1 MIIVF
6 ICIIIAQIFKV
17 NLNYNLMID
26 YRGHMEKY
34 LFIKNQIIMGGLLFG
49 GFVPMLYAAT
59 ERTQQVV
66 ELPTIQVIG
75 SQKDSILKIPGAA
88 VIVSQEQIQQFT
100 PSSTE
105 EILKRVSGVY
115 VKPEEESAIVGNIGM
130 RGISSADYKTLILE
144 DGVPV
149 APGLF
154 VGNGRYYNPRIQ
166 RMDSIEVLKGSSALR
181 YGPMNIGGVVNYRTK
196 QPKDGALVDLSIGSW
211 DTYKTTV
218 ELGGSSPTKDSNV
231 GAILSW
237 AKSDGFMD
245 KSYEMKDAVIK
256 AGTAIGDN
264 QWVGVKFTHYENDA
278 NISYRGQFLGEYHA
292 KKQNNPAPDDWFLTE
307 RNSFDINHRWDINAD
322 TELQTLLYWS
332 EMNRDYWRYGVNAT
346 ASQAAGRWIYTD
358 NVSGNNRAFERI
370 GAETRLIAK
379 NTIFN
384 LPGEAEIGLRVM
396 NEKMDDV
403 TINATRATPR
413 TGTTAKDTK
422 DSAKSVALYA
432 QNRFDISDQL
442 SVTPGVRVER
452 YEQQRDD
459 KQKNETVKT
468 SNTEVMPGLGVTY
481 QFIPAVQLY
490 ASVYKA
496 FSPALNGDSLSGMKD
511 QKLDAETAV
520 SWELGLRGQQDAVR
534 YELTAFRMDFDN
546 QIIPANSNSD
556 FQTTNGGK
564 TYNQGFEGAVSLEF
578 ENGFDVFANLTWIAN
593 AEFKGDRYN
602 KNGSLKS
609 KDGDRVPYTP
619 EWVAN
624 LGLGYTY
631 AGLRSQLSANYTGSQ
646 FTDELNTKPIVE
658 NTSGLFTGKIDAYTI
673 VDLTT
678 RYTLNDQVEF
688 YGAVK
693 NLEDK
698 RYIASLRQG
707 IYVGPERSFEA
718 GVRYRF

>member
-1 MIIVF
+1 MS
-6 ICIIIAQIFKV
+6 
-17 NLNYNLMID
+17 
-26 YRGHMEKY
+26 
-34 LFIKNQIIMGGLLFG
+34 GLLFG
-49 GFVPMLYAAT
+49 SFAPMLHAAT
-59 ERTQQVV
+59 EQDRKTVV
-66 ELPTIQVIG
+66 LPTIQVIG
-75 SQKDSILKIPGAA
+75 SQDDAVSKIPGAA
-88 VIVSQEQIQQFT
+88 VIVDQEQIQQFVPT
-100 PSSTE
+100 STE
-105 EILKRVSGVY
+105 DILKRVSGVY
-115 VKPEEESAIVGNIGM
+115 VKPEEESAVVANIGM

-154 VGNGRYYNPRIQ
+154 VGNGRYYNPRVQ

-181 YGPMNIGGVVNYRTK
+181 YGPSNIGGVINYRTK
-196 QPKDGALVDLSIGSW
+196 QPKDGALVDVSIGSW
-211 DTYKTTV
+211 ETYKTTV
-218 ELGGSSPTKDSNV
+218 ELGGSSPNKDSNF

-245 KSYEMKDAVIK
+245 KGYEMKDAVIK

-264 QWVGVKFTHYENDA
+264 QWLGVKFTHYENDA
-278 NISYRGQFLGEYHA
+278 NISYRGQFLGEYDA
-292 KKQNNPAPDDWFLTE
+292 KKKNNPAPDDWYLTE
-307 RNSFDINHRWDINAD
+307 RNSFDINHRWNINAD
-322 TELQTLLYWS
+322 TELQTLVYWS
-332 EMNRDYWRYGVNAT
+332 EMNRDYWRYGTNAA

-358 NVSGNNRAFERI
+358 SVNGNNRAFERV
-370 GAETRLIAK
+370 GAETRLVAK
-379 NTIFN
+379 HALFN
-384 LPGEAEIGLRVM
+384 IPSEAEVGLRLM

-413 TGTTAKDTK
+413 TGTIARDRQ

-432 QNRFDISDQL
+432 QNRLDITDQL
-442 SVTPGVRVER
+442 SVTPGLRIER
-452 YEQQRDD
+452 YEQERLDRREN
-459 KQKNETVKT
+459 KTVKT
-468 SNTEVMPGLGVTY
+468 SNTEVMPGLGATF
-481 QFIPAVQLY
+481 QLIPEVQLY
-490 ASVYKA
+490 GSVYKA
-496 FSPALNGDSLSGMKD
+496 FSPASNGDALDGLKV

-520 SWELGLRGQQDAVR
+520 SWELGLRGQQDIFK

-564 TYNQGFEGAVSLEF
+564 TFNQGLEGAISVEL
-578 ENGFDVFANLTWIAN
+578 ENGFDMFANVTWVAD
-593 AEFKGDRYN
+593 AEFKGDRFN
-602 KNGSLKS
+602 KNGTLKS

-624 LGLGYTY
+624 LGFGYTY
-631 AGLRSQLSANYTGSQ
+631 AGLRTQLSANYTGSQ
-646 FTDELNTKPIVE
+646 FTDDLNTKPITE
-658 NTSGLFTGKIDAYTI
+658 NTSGFFTGKINGYTT
-673 VDLTT
+673 VDLTS
-678 RYTLNDQVEF
+678 RYTLNDQIEF

>member
-1 MIIVF
+1 
-6 ICIIIAQIFKV
+6 
-17 NLNYNLMID
+17 MID
-26 YRGHMEKY
+26 YRGHMKKY
-34 LFIKNQIIMGGLLFG
+34 LFVKNQIVMSGLLFC
-49 GFVPMLYAAT
+49 GFAPMLYAAT
-59 ERTQQVV
+59 EQTQQIVV
-66 ELPTIQVIG
+66 LPTIQVIG
-75 SQKDSILKIPGAA
+75 SQEDSISKIPGAA

-100 PSSTE
+100 PNSTE

-292 KKQNNPAPDDWFLTE
+292 KKKNNPAPDDWFLTE
-307 RNSFDINHRWDINAD
+307 RNSFDINHRWDINPD

-496 FSPALNGDSLSGMKD
+496 FSPALNGDSLSGVKD

-619 EWVAN
+619 EWVGN

-658 NTSGLFTGKIDAYTI
+658 NTSGFFTGKIDAYTT

>member
-1 MIIVF
+1 
-6 ICIIIAQIFKV
+6 
-17 NLNYNLMID
+17 MID
-26 YRGHMEKY
+26 YRGPMEKY
-34 LFIKNQIIMGGLLFG
+34 LFVKNQIVMSGLLFC
-49 GFVPMLYAAT
+49 GFAPMLYAAT
-59 ERTQQVV
+59 EQTQQIVV
-66 ELPTIQVIG
+66 LPTIQVIG
-75 SQKDSILKIPGAA
+75 SQKDSISKIPGAA

-100 PSSTE
+100 PNSTE

-278 NISYRGQFLGEYHA
+278 NISYRGQFLGEYYA

-332 EMNRDYWRYGVNAT
+332 EMNRDSWRYGVNAT

-358 NVSGNNRAFERI
+358 NVSGFNRAFERI

-384 LPGEAEIGLRVM
+384 IPGEAEIGLRVM

-403 TINATRATPR
+403 TINAKRATPR
-413 TGTTAKDTK
+413 SGTTAKDTK

-546 QIIPANSNSD
+546 QIIPANSNPD

-658 NTSGLFTGKIDAYTI
+658 NTSGFFTGKIDAYTT

>member
-1 MIIVF
+1 
-6 ICIIIAQIFKV
+6 
-17 NLNYNLMID
+17 MID
-26 YRGHMEKY
+26 YRGHMKKY
-34 LFIKNQIIMGGLLFG
+34 LFVKNQIVMSGLLFC
-49 GFVPMLYAAT
+49 GFAPMLYAAT
-59 ERTQQVV
+59 EQTQQIVV
-66 ELPTIQVIG
+66 LPTIQVIG
-75 SQKDSILKIPGAA
+75 SQEDSISKIPGAA

-100 PSSTE
+100 PNSTE

-278 NISYRGQFLGEYHA
+278 NISYRGQFLGEYYA
-292 KKQNNPAPDDWFLTE
+292 KKQNNPAPDDWLLTE

-358 NVSGNNRAFERI
+358 NVSGFNRAFERI

-384 LPGEAEIGLRVM
+384 IPGEAEIGLRVM

-546 QIIPANSNSD
+546 QIIPANSNPD

-658 NTSGLFTGKIDAYTI
+658 NTSGLFTGKIDAYMT

>member
-1 MIIVF
+1 
-6 ICIIIAQIFKV
+6 
-17 NLNYNLMID
+17 MID
-26 YRGHMEKY
+26 YRGHMKKY
-34 LFIKNQIIMGGLLFG
+34 LFVKNQIVMSGLLFC
-49 GFVPMLYAAT
+49 GFAPMLYAAT
-59 ERTQQVV
+59 EQTQQIVV
-66 ELPTIQVIG
+66 LPTIQVIG
-75 SQKDSILKIPGAA
+75 SQEDSISKIPGAA

-100 PSSTE
+100 PNSTE

-292 KKQNNPAPDDWFLTE
+292 KKKNNPAPDDWFLTE
-307 RNSFDINHRWDINAD
+307 RNSFDINHRWDINPD

-358 NVSGNNRAFERI
+358 NVNGNNRAFERI

-496 FSPALNGDSLSGMKD
+496 FSPALNGDSLSGVKD

-619 EWVAN
+619 EWVGN

-658 NTSGLFTGKIDAYTI
+658 NTSGFFTGKIDAYTT

-678 RYTLNDQVEF
+678 RYTMNDQVEF

>member
-1 MIIVF
+1 
-6 ICIIIAQIFKV
+6 
-17 NLNYNLMID
+17 MID
-26 YRGHMEKY
+26 YRGPMEKY
-34 LFIKNQIIMGGLLFG
+34 LFVKNQIVMSGLLFC
-49 GFVPMLYAAT
+49 GFAPMLYAAT
-59 ERTQQVV
+59 EQTQQIVV
-66 ELPTIQVIG
+66 LPTIQVIG
-75 SQKDSILKIPGAA
+75 SQEDSISKIPGAA

-100 PSSTE
+100 PNSTE

-278 NISYRGQFLGEYHA
+278 NISYRGQFLGEYYA

-307 RNSFDINHRWDINAD
+307 RNSFDINHRWDINPD

-332 EMNRDYWRYGVNAT
+332 EMNRDSWRYGVNAT

-358 NVSGNNRAFERI
+358 NVSGFNRAFERI

-384 LPGEAEIGLRVM
+384 IPGEAEIGLRLM

-546 QIIPANSNSD
+546 QIIPANSNPD

-658 NTSGLFTGKIDAYTI
+658 NTSGLFTGKIDAYTT

>member
-1 MIIVF
+1 
-6 ICIIIAQIFKV
+6 
-17 NLNYNLMID
+17 
-26 YRGHMEKY
+26 MEKY
-34 LFIKNQIIMGGLLFG
+34 LFVKNQIFMSGLLFG
-49 GFVPMLYAAT
+49 GFAPMLYAAT
-59 ERTQQVV
+59 EQTQQIVV
-66 ELPTIQVIG
+66 LPTIQVIG
-75 SQKDSILKIPGAA
+75 SQEDSISKIPGAA

-100 PSSTE
+100 PNSTE

-115 VKPEEESAIVGNIGM
+115 VKPEEESAIVANIGM

-149 APGLF
+149 AAGLF

-196 QPKDGALVDLSIGSW
+196 QPKDGALIDLSIGSW

-218 ELGGSSPTKDSNV
+218 ELGGSSPMKDSNV
-231 GAILSW
+231 GVILSW

-307 RNSFDINHRWDINAD
+307 RNSFDINHRWDINPD

-384 LPGEAEIGLRVM
+384 IPGEAEIGLRLM

-403 TINATRATPR
+403 TINAKRATPR
-413 TGTTAKDTK
+413 SGTTAKDTK

-556 FQTTNGGK
+556 FQSTNGGK
-564 TYNQGFEGAVSLEF
+564 TYNQGLEGAVSLEF

-624 LGLGYTY
+624 LGVGYTY

-658 NTSGLFTGKIDAYTI
+658 NTSGFFTGKIDAYTT

-678 RYTLNDQVEF
+678 RYTWNDQVEF

-707 IYVGPERSFEA
+707 IYVGPERSFET

>member
-1 MIIVF
+1 
-6 ICIIIAQIFKV
+6 
-17 NLNYNLMID
+17 MID

-34 LFIKNQIIMGGLLFG
+34 LFIKNQIVMSGLLFG
-49 GFVPMLYAAT
+49 GFAPMLYAAT
-59 ERTQQVV
+59 EQTQQVV
-66 ELPTIQVIG
+66 VLPTIQVIG
-75 SQKDSILKIPGAA
+75 SQEDSISKIPGAA

-115 VKPEEESAIVGNIGM
+115 VKPEEESAIVANIGM

-149 APGLF
+149 AAGLF

-307 RNSFDINHRWDINAD
+307 RNSFDINHRWDINPD

-564 TYNQGFEGAVSLEF
+564 TYNQGLEGAVSLEF

-624 LGLGYTY
+624 LGVGYTY

-658 NTSGLFTGKIDAYTI
+658 NTSGFFTGKIDAYTT

>member
-1 MIIVF
+1 
-6 ICIIIAQIFKV
+6 
-17 NLNYNLMID
+17 MID
-26 YRGHMEKY
+26 YRGHMKKY
-34 LFIKNQIIMGGLLFG
+34 LFVKNQIVMSGLLFC
-49 GFVPMLYAAT
+49 GFAPMLYAAT
-59 ERTQQVV
+59 EQTQQIVV
-66 ELPTIQVIG
+66 LPTIQVIG
-75 SQKDSILKIPGAA
+75 SQEDSISKIPGAA

-100 PSSTE
+100 PNSTE

-292 KKQNNPAPDDWFLTE
+292 KKKNNPAPDDWFLTE

-358 NVSGNNRAFERI
+358 NVNGNNRAFERI

-496 FSPALNGDSLSGMKD
+496 FSPALNGDSLSGVKD

-619 EWVAN
+619 EWVGN

-658 NTSGLFTGKIDAYTI
+658 NTSGFFTGKIDAYTT

>member
-1 MIIVF
+1 
-6 ICIIIAQIFKV
+6 
-17 NLNYNLMID
+17 MID

-34 LFIKNQIIMGGLLFG
+34 LFIKNQIVMSGLLFG
-49 GFVPMLYAAT
+49 GFAPMLYAAT
-59 ERTQQVV
+59 EQTQQVV
-66 ELPTIQVIG
+66 VLPTIQVIG
-75 SQKDSILKIPGAA
+75 SQEDSISKIPGAA

-115 VKPEEESAIVGNIGM
+115 VKPEEESAIVANIGM

-149 APGLF
+149 AAGLF

-307 RNSFDINHRWDINAD
+307 RNSFDINHRWDINPD

-384 LPGEAEIGLRVM
+384 IPGEAEIGLRLM

-403 TINATRATPR
+403 TINAKRATPR
-413 TGTTAKDTK
+413 SGTTAKDTK

-564 TYNQGFEGAVSLEF
+564 TYNQGLEGAVSLEF

-624 LGLGYTY
+624 LGVGYTY

-658 NTSGLFTGKIDAYTI
+658 NTSGFFTGKIDAYTT

-707 IYVGPERSFEA
+707 IYVGPERSFEV

>member
-1 MIIVF
+1 
-6 ICIIIAQIFKV
+6 
-17 NLNYNLMID
+17 MID
-26 YRGHMEKY
+26 YRGHMKKY
-34 LFIKNQIIMGGLLFG
+34 LFVKNQIVMSGLLFC
-49 GFVPMLYAAT
+49 GFAPMLYAAT
-59 ERTQQVV
+59 EQTQQIVV
-66 ELPTIQVIG
+66 LPTIQVIG
-75 SQKDSILKIPGAA
+75 SQEDSISKIPGAA

-100 PSSTE
+100 PNSTE

-292 KKQNNPAPDDWFLTE
+292 KKKNNPAPDDWFLTE
-307 RNSFDINHRWDINAD
+307 RNSFDINHRWDINPD

-358 NVSGNNRAFERI
+358 NVNGNNRAFERI

-496 FSPALNGDSLSGMKD
+496 FSPALNGDSLSGVKD

-619 EWVAN
+619 EWVGN

-658 NTSGLFTGKIDAYTI
+658 NTSGFFTGKIDAYTT

>member
-1 MIIVF
+1 M
-6 ICIIIAQIFKV
+6 K
-17 NLNYNLMID
+17 
-26 YRGHMEKY
+26 KY
-34 LFIKNQIIMGGLLFG
+34 LFVKNQIVMSGLLFC
-49 GFVPMLYAAT
+49 GFAPMLYAAT
-59 ERTQQVV
+59 EQTQQIVV
-66 ELPTIQVIG
+66 LPTIQVIG
-75 SQKDSILKIPGAA
+75 SQEDSISKIPGAA

-100 PSSTE
+100 PNSTE

-278 NISYRGQFLGEYHA
+278 NISYRGQFLGEYQA
-292 KKQNNPAPDDWFLTE
+292 KKQNNPAPDDWLLTE

-358 NVSGNNRAFERI
+358 NVSGFNRAFERI

-384 LPGEAEIGLRVM
+384 IPGEAEIGLRVM

-556 FQTTNGGK
+556 FQSTNGGK
-564 TYNQGFEGAVSLEF
+564 TYNQGLEGAVSLEF

-624 LGLGYTY
+624 LGVGYTY

-658 NTSGLFTGKIDAYTI
+658 NTSGFFTGKIDAYTT

>member
-1 MIIVF
+1 
-6 ICIIIAQIFKV
+6 
-17 NLNYNLMID
+17 MID

-34 LFIKNQIIMGGLLFG
+34 LFIKNQIVMSGLLFG
-49 GFVPMLYAAT
+49 GFAPMLYAAT
-59 ERTQQVV
+59 EQTQQIVV
-66 ELPTIQVIG
+66 LPTIQVIG
-75 SQKDSILKIPGAA
+75 SQEDSISKIPGAA

-115 VKPEEESAIVGNIGM
+115 VKPEEESAIVANIGM

-149 APGLF
+149 AAGLF

-245 KSYEMKDAVIK
+245 KGYEMKDAVIK

-307 RNSFDINHRWDINAD
+307 RNSFDINHRWDINPD

-396 NEKMDDV
+396 NEKMDAV

-511 QKLDAETAV
+511 QKLEAETAV

-556 FQTTNGGK
+556 FQSTNGGK
-564 TYNQGFEGAVSLEF
+564 TYNQGLEGAVSLEF

-624 LGLGYTY
+624 LGVGYTY

-658 NTSGLFTGKIDAYTI
+658 NTSGFFTGKIDAYTT

>member
-1 MIIVF
+1 
-6 ICIIIAQIFKV
+6 
-17 NLNYNLMID
+17 
-26 YRGHMEKY
+26 MEKY
-34 LFIKNQIIMGGLLFG
+34 LFIKNQIVMSGLLFG
-49 GFVPMLYAAT
+49 GFAPMLYAAT
-59 ERTQQVV
+59 EQTQQVV
-66 ELPTIQVIG
+66 VLPTIQVIG
-75 SQKDSILKIPGAA
+75 SQEDSISKIPGAA

-115 VKPEEESAIVGNIGM
+115 VKPEEESAIVANIGM

-149 APGLF
+149 AAGLF

-307 RNSFDINHRWDINAD
+307 RNSFDINHRWDINPD

-384 LPGEAEIGLRVM
+384 IPGEAEIGLRVM

-564 TYNQGFEGAVSLEF
+564 TYNQGLEGAVSLEF

-624 LGLGYTY
+624 LGVGYTY

-658 NTSGLFTGKIDAYTI
+658 NTSGFFTGKIDAYTT

-718 GVRYRF
+718 VFVIVSNR

>member
-1 MIIVF
+1 MS
-6 ICIIIAQIFKV
+6 
-17 NLNYNLMID
+17 
-26 YRGHMEKY
+26 
-34 LFIKNQIIMGGLLFG
+34 GLLFG
-49 GFVPMLYAAT
+49 GFAPMLYAAT
-59 ERTQQVV
+59 EQTQQVV
-66 ELPTIQVIG
+66 VLPTIQVIG
-75 SQKDSILKIPGAA
+75 SQEDSISKIPGAA

-115 VKPEEESAIVGNIGM
+115 VKPEEESAIVANIGM

-149 APGLF
+149 AAGLF

-245 KSYEMKDAVIK
+245 KGYEMKDAVIK

-307 RNSFDINHRWDINAD
+307 RNSFDINHRWDINPD

-384 LPGEAEIGLRVM
+384 IPGEAEIGLRLM

-403 TINATRATPR
+403 TINAKRATPR
-413 TGTTAKDTK
+413 SGTTAKDTK

-556 FQTTNGGK
+556 FQSTNGGK
-564 TYNQGFEGAVSLEF
+564 TYNQGLEGAVSLEF

-624 LGLGYTY
+624 LGVGYTY

-658 NTSGLFTGKIDAYTI
+658 NTSGFFTGKIDAYTT

>member
-1 MIIVF
+1 
-6 ICIIIAQIFKV
+6 
-17 NLNYNLMID
+17 
-26 YRGHMEKY
+26 
-34 LFIKNQIIMGGLLFG
+34 MGGLLFG

-292 KKQNNPAPDDWFLTE
+292 KKKNNPAPDDWFLTE

-384 LPGEAEIGLRVM
+384 ISGEAEIGLRLM

-403 TINATRATPR
+403 TINAKRATPR
-413 TGTTAKDTK
+413 SGTTAKDTK

-459 KQKNETVKT
+459 KQKSETVKT
-468 SNTEVMPGLGVTY
+468 SNTEVMPGLGLTFQLV
-481 QFIPAVQLY
+481 PAVQLY
-490 ASVYKA
+490 GSVYKA
-496 FSPALNGDSLSGMKD
+496 FSPALNGDSLSGMQD

-556 FQTTNGGK
+556 FQSTNGGK
-564 TYNQGFEGAVSLEF
+564 TFNQGLEGAVSLEF

-624 LGLGYTY
+624 LGVGYTY

-658 NTSGLFTGKIDAYTI
+658 NTSGFFTGKIDAYTT

>member
-1 MIIVF
+1 
-6 ICIIIAQIFKV
+6 
-17 NLNYNLMID
+17 
-26 YRGHMEKY
+26 MEKY
-34 LFIKNQIIMGGLLFG
+34 LFIKNQIVMSGLLFG
-49 GFVPMLYAAT
+49 GFAPMLYAAT
-59 ERTQQVV
+59 EQTQQVV
-66 ELPTIQVIG
+66 VLPTIQVIG
-75 SQKDSILKIPGAA
+75 SQEDSISKIPGAA

-100 PSSTE
+100 PNSTE

-115 VKPEEESAIVGNIGM
+115 VKPEEESAIVANIGM

-149 APGLF
+149 AAGLF

-245 KSYEMKDAVIK
+245 KGYEMKDAVIK

-292 KKQNNPAPDDWFLTE
+292 KKKNNPAPDDWFLTE
-307 RNSFDINHRWDINAD
+307 RNSFDINHRWNINAD
-322 TELQTLLYWS
+322 TELQTLVYWS
-332 EMNRDYWRYGVNAT
+332 EMNRDYWRYEVDKINPIT
-346 ASQAAGRWIYTD
+346 DDGRWNYRNGPGTRGNEKGGQD
-358 NVSGNNRAFERI
+358 NWDLRGNNRAFERI
-370 GAETRLIAK
+370 GAETRLVAK
-379 NTIFN
+379 HALFN
-384 LPGEAEIGLRVM
+384 IPSEAEVGLRLM
-396 NEKMDDV
+396 NEKMDDI
-403 TINATRATPR
+403 TIDATRAMPR
-413 TGTTAKDTK
+413 TGSVSKDTK

-432 QNRFDISDQL
+432 QNRLDITDQL
-442 SVTPGVRVER
+442 SVTPGLRIER
-452 YEQQRDD
+452 YEQERLD
-459 KQKNETVKT
+459 KKKNETVKT
-468 SNTEVMPGLGVTY
+468 SNTEVMPGLGLTFQLV
-481 QFIPAVQLY
+481 PAVQLY
-490 ASVYKA
+490 GSVYKA

-520 SWELGLRGQQDAVR
+520 SWELGLRGQQDVVR

-556 FQTTNGGK
+556 FQSTNGGK
-564 TYNQGFEGAVSLEF
+564 TYNQGLEGAVSLEF

-624 LGLGYTY
+624 LGVGYTY

-658 NTSGLFTGKIDAYTI
+658 NTSGFFTGKIDAYTT

>member
-1 MIIVF
+1 
-6 ICIIIAQIFKV
+6 
-17 NLNYNLMID
+17 
-26 YRGHMEKY
+26 MEKY
-34 LFIKNQIIMGGLLFG
+34 LFIKNQIVMSGLLFG
-49 GFVPMLYAAT
+49 GFAPMLYAAT
-59 ERTQQVV
+59 EQTQQVV
-66 ELPTIQVIG
+66 VLPTIQVIG
-75 SQKDSILKIPGAA
+75 SQEDSISKIPGAA

-115 VKPEEESAIVGNIGM
+115 VKPEEESAIVANIGM

-292 KKQNNPAPDDWFLTE
+292 KKKNNPAPDDWFLTE
-307 RNSFDINHRWDINAD
+307 RNSFDINHRWNINAD
-322 TELQTLLYWS
+322 TELQTLVYWS
-332 EMNRDYWRYGVNAT
+332 EMNRDYWRYEVDKINPIT
-346 ASQAAGRWIYTD
+346 DDGRWNYRNGPGTRGNEKGGQD
-358 NVSGNNRAFERI
+358 NWDLRGNNRAFERI
-370 GAETRLIAK
+370 GAETRLVAK
-379 NTIFN
+379 HALFN
-384 LPGEAEIGLRVM
+384 IPSEAEVGLRLM
-396 NEKMDDV
+396 NEKMDDI
-403 TINATRATPR
+403 TIDATRAMPR
-413 TGTTAKDTK
+413 TGSVSKDTK

-432 QNRFDISDQL
+432 QNRLDITDQL
-442 SVTPGVRVER
+442 SVTPGLRIER
-452 YEQQRDD
+452 YEQERLD
-459 KQKNETVKT
+459 KKKNETVKT
-468 SNTEVMPGLGVTY
+468 SNTEVMPGLGLTFQLV
-481 QFIPAVQLY
+481 PAVQLY
-490 ASVYKA
+490 GSVYKA

-520 SWELGLRGQQDAVR
+520 SWEFGLRGQQDAVR

-556 FQTTNGGK
+556 FQSTNGGK

-624 LGLGYTY
+624 LGVGYTY

-658 NTSGLFTGKIDAYTI
+658 NTSGFFTGKIDAYTT

>member
-1 MIIVF
+1 
-6 ICIIIAQIFKV
+6 
-17 NLNYNLMID
+17 
-26 YRGHMEKY
+26 MEKY
-34 LFIKNQIIMGGLLFG
+34 LFVKNQIVMGGLLFC
-49 GFVPMLYAAT
+49 GFAPMLYAAT
-59 ERTQQVV
+59 EQTQQIVV
-66 ELPTIQVIG
+66 LPTIQVIG
-75 SQKDSILKIPGAA
+75 SQEDSISKIPGAA
-88 VIVSQEQIQQFT
+88 VIVTQEQIQQFT

-115 VKPEEESAIVGNIGM
+115 VKPEEESAIVANIGM

-149 APGLF
+149 AAGLF

-307 RNSFDINHRWDINAD
+307 RNSFDINHRWDINPD

-384 LPGEAEIGLRVM
+384 IPGEAEIGLRLM

-403 TINATRATPR
+403 TINAKRATPR
-413 TGTTAKDTK
+413 SGTTAKDTK

-556 FQTTNGGK
+556 FQSTNGGK
-564 TYNQGFEGAVSLEF
+564 TYNQGLEGAVSLEF

-624 LGLGYTY
+624 LGVGYTY

-658 NTSGLFTGKIDAYTI
+658 NTSGFFTGKIDAYTT

>member
-1 MIIVF
+1 
-6 ICIIIAQIFKV
+6 
-17 NLNYNLMID
+17 MID

-34 LFIKNQIIMGGLLFG
+34 LFVKNQIVMSGLLFC
-49 GFVPMLYAAT
+49 GFAPMLYAAT
-59 ERTQQVV
+59 EQTQQIVV
-66 ELPTIQVIG
+66 LPTIQVIG
-75 SQKDSILKIPGAA
+75 SQEDSISKIPGAA

-100 PSSTE
+100 PNSTE

-307 RNSFDINHRWDINAD
+307 RNSFDINHRWDINPD

-384 LPGEAEIGLRVM
+384 IPGEAEIGLRLM

-403 TINATRATPR
+403 TINAKRATPR
-413 TGTTAKDTK
+413 SGTTAKDTK

-556 FQTTNGGK
+556 FQSTNGGK
-564 TYNQGFEGAVSLEF
+564 TYNQGLEGAVSLEF

-624 LGLGYTY
+624 LGVGYTY

-658 NTSGLFTGKIDAYTI
+658 NTSGFFTGKIDAYTT

>member
-1 MIIVF
+1 
-6 ICIIIAQIFKV
+6 
-17 NLNYNLMID
+17 
-26 YRGHMEKY
+26 MEKY
-34 LFIKNQIIMGGLLFG
+34 LFVKNQIVMSGLLFC
-49 GFVPMLYAAT
+49 GFAPMLYAAT
-59 ERTQQVV
+59 EQTQQIVV
-66 ELPTIQVIG
+66 LPTIQVIG
-75 SQKDSILKIPGAA
+75 SQEDSISKIPGAA

-100 PSSTE
+100 PNSTE

-115 VKPEEESAIVGNIGM
+115 VKPEEESAIVANIGM

-149 APGLF
+149 AAGLF

-307 RNSFDINHRWDINAD
+307 RNSFDINHRWDINPD

-384 LPGEAEIGLRVM
+384 IPGEAEIGLRLM

-403 TINATRATPR
+403 TINAKRATPR
-413 TGTTAKDTK
+413 SGTTAKDTK

-556 FQTTNGGK
+556 FQSTNGGK
-564 TYNQGFEGAVSLEF
+564 TYNQGLEGAVSLEF

-624 LGLGYTY
+624 LGVGYTY

-658 NTSGLFTGKIDAYTI
+658 NTSGFFTGKIDAYTT

>member
-1 MIIVF
+1 
-6 ICIIIAQIFKV
+6 
-17 NLNYNLMID
+17 MID

-34 LFIKNQIIMGGLLFG
+34 LFIKNQIVMSGLLFG
-49 GFVPMLYAAT
+49 GFAPMLYAAT
-59 ERTQQVV
+59 EQTQQVV
-66 ELPTIQVIG
+66 VLPTIQVIG
-75 SQKDSILKIPGAA
+75 SQEDSISKIPGAA

-115 VKPEEESAIVGNIGM
+115 VKPEEESAIVANIGM

-149 APGLF
+149 AAGLF

-166 RMDSIEVLKGSSALR
+166 RIDSIEVLKGSSALR

-307 RNSFDINHRWDINAD
+307 RNSFDINHRWDINPD

-564 TYNQGFEGAVSLEF
+564 TYNQGLEGAVSLEF

-624 LGLGYTY
+624 LGVGYTY

-658 NTSGLFTGKIDAYTI
+658 NTSGFFTGKIDAYTT

>member
-1 MIIVF
+1 
-6 ICIIIAQIFKV
+6 
-17 NLNYNLMID
+17 MID
-26 YRGHMEKY
+26 YRGPMEKY
-34 LFIKNQIIMGGLLFG
+34 LFVKNQIVMSGLLFC
-49 GFVPMLYAAT
+49 GFAPMLYAAT
-59 ERTQQVV
+59 EQTQQIV

-75 SQKDSILKIPGAA
+75 SQEDSISKIPGAA

-100 PSSTE
+100 PNSTE

-278 NISYRGQFLGEYHA
+278 NISYRGQFLGEYYA

-346 ASQAAGRWIYTD
+346 DSQAAGRWIYTD
-358 NVSGNNRAFERI
+358 NVSGFNRAFERI

-384 LPGEAEIGLRVM
+384 IPGEAEIGLRLM

-403 TINATRATPR
+403 TINAKRATPR
-413 TGTTAKDTK
+413 SGTTAKDTK

-564 TYNQGFEGAVSLEF
+564 TYNQGLEGAVSLEF

-624 LGLGYTY
+624 LGVGYTY

-658 NTSGLFTGKIDAYTI
+658 NTSGFFTGKIDAYTT

>member
-1 MIIVF
+1 
-6 ICIIIAQIFKV
+6 
-17 NLNYNLMID
+17 
-26 YRGHMEKY
+26 MEKY
-34 LFIKNQIIMGGLLFG
+34 LFIKNQIVMSGLLFG
-49 GFVPMLYAAT
+49 GFAPMLYAAT
-59 ERTQQVV
+59 EQTQQVV
-66 ELPTIQVIG
+66 VLPTIQVIG
-75 SQKDSILKIPGAA
+75 SQEDSISKIPGAA

-115 VKPEEESAIVGNIGM
+115 VKPEEESAIVANIGM

-149 APGLF
+149 AAGLF

-307 RNSFDINHRWDINAD
+307 RNSFDINHRWDINPD

-384 LPGEAEIGLRVM
+384 IPGEAEIGLRLM

-403 TINATRATPR
+403 TINAKRATPR
-413 TGTTAKDTK
+413 SGTTAKDTK

-564 TYNQGFEGAVSLEF
+564 TYNQGLEGAVSLEF

-624 LGLGYTY
+624 LGVGYTY

-658 NTSGLFTGKIDAYTI
+658 NTSGFFTGKIDAYTT

>member
-1 MIIVF
+1 
-6 ICIIIAQIFKV
+6 
-17 NLNYNLMID
+17 
-26 YRGHMEKY
+26 MEKY
-34 LFIKNQIIMGGLLFG
+34 LFIKNQIVMSGLLLG
-49 GFVPMLYAAT
+49 GFAPMLYAAT
-59 ERTQQVV
+59 EQTQQVV
-66 ELPTIQVIG
+66 VLPTIQVIG
-75 SQKDSILKIPGAA
+75 SQEDSISKIPGAA

-100 PSSTE
+100 PNSTE

-115 VKPEEESAIVGNIGM
+115 VKPEEESAIVANIGM

-149 APGLF
+149 AAGLF

-196 QPKDGALVDLSIGSW
+196 QPNDGALVDLSIGSW

-218 ELGGSSPTKDSNV
+218 ELGGSSPSKDSNV

-245 KSYEMKDAVIK
+245 KGYEMKDAVIK

-264 QWVGVKFTHYENDA
+264 QWIGVKFTHYENDA
-278 NISYRGQFLGEYHA
+278 NISYRGQFLGEYNT
-292 KKQNNPAPDDWFLTE
+292 KKKNNPAPDDWFLTE
-307 RNSFDINHRWDINAD
+307 RNSFDINHRWNINAD

-332 EMNRDYWRYGVNAT
+332 EMNRDYWRYSVNAK
-346 ASQAAGRWIYTD
+346 ASQAAGHWVYTD
-358 NVSGNNRAFERI
+358 NVSGFNRAFERI

-384 LPGEAEIGLRVM
+384 IPSEAEVGLRLM
-396 NEKMDDV
+396 NERMDDV

-413 TGTTAKDTK
+413 SGTTAKDTK

-432 QNRFDISDQL
+432 QNRFDITDQL

-564 TYNQGFEGAVSLEF
+564 TYNQGLEGAVSFEF

-624 LGLGYTY
+624 LGVGYTY

-658 NTSGLFTGKIDAYTI
+658 STSGFFTGKIDAYTT

>member
-1 MIIVF
+1 
-6 ICIIIAQIFKV
+6 
-17 NLNYNLMID
+17 MID

-34 LFIKNQIIMGGLLFG
+34 LFIKNQIVMSGLLFG
-49 GFVPMLYAAT
+49 GFAPMLYAAT
-59 ERTQQVV
+59 EQTQQVV
-66 ELPTIQVIG
+66 VLPTIQVIG
-75 SQKDSILKIPGAA
+75 SQEDSISKIPGAA

-115 VKPEEESAIVGNIGM
+115 VKPEEESAIVANIGM

-149 APGLF
+149 AAGLF

-307 RNSFDINHRWDINAD
+307 RNSFDINHRWDINPD

-384 LPGEAEIGLRVM
+384 IPGEAEIGLRVM

-403 TINATRATPR
+403 TINAKRATPR
-413 TGTTAKDTK
+413 SGTTAKDTK

-564 TYNQGFEGAVSLEF
+564 TYNQGLEGAVSLEF

-624 LGLGYTY
+624 LGVGYTY

-658 NTSGLFTGKIDAYTI
+658 NTSGFFTGKIDAYTT

>member
-1 MIIVF
+1 
-6 ICIIIAQIFKV
+6 
-17 NLNYNLMID
+17 MID

-34 LFIKNQIIMGGLLFG
+34 LFIKNQIVMSGLLFG
-49 GFVPMLYAAT
+49 GFAPMLYAAT
-59 ERTQQVV
+59 EQTQQVV
-66 ELPTIQVIG
+66 VLPTIQVIG
-75 SQKDSILKIPGAA
+75 SQEDSISKIPGAA

-115 VKPEEESAIVGNIGM
+115 VKPEEESAIVANIGM

-149 APGLF
+149 AAGLF

-307 RNSFDINHRWDINAD
+307 RNSFDINHRWDINPD

-384 LPGEAEIGLRVM
+384 IPSEAEIGLRLM

-403 TINATRATPR
+403 TINAKRATPR
-413 TGTTAKDTK
+413 SGTTAKDTK

-556 FQTTNGGK
+556 FQSTNGGK
-564 TYNQGFEGAVSLEF
+564 TYNQGLEGAVSLEF

-624 LGLGYTY
+624 LGVGYTY

-658 NTSGLFTGKIDAYTI
+658 NTSGFFTGKIDAYTT

>member
-1 MIIVF
+1 
-6 ICIIIAQIFKV
+6 
-17 NLNYNLMID
+17 
-26 YRGHMEKY
+26 
-34 LFIKNQIIMGGLLFG
+34 
-49 GFVPMLYAAT
+49 
-59 ERTQQVV
+59 
-66 ELPTIQVIG
+66 
-75 SQKDSILKIPGAA
+75 
-88 VIVSQEQIQQFT
+88 
-100 PSSTE
+100 
-105 EILKRVSGVY
+105 
-115 VKPEEESAIVGNIGM
+115 
-130 RGISSADYKTLILE
+130 
-144 DGVPV
+144 
-149 APGLF
+149 
-154 VGNGRYYNPRIQ
+154 
-166 RMDSIEVLKGSSALR
+166 KGSSALR

-245 KSYEMKDAVIK
+245 KGYEMKDAVIK

-307 RNSFDINHRWDINAD
+307 RNSFDINHRWDINPD

-384 LPGEAEIGLRVM
+384 IPGEAEIGLRLM

-403 TINATRATPR
+403 TINAKRATPR
-413 TGTTAKDTK
+413 SGTTAKDTK

-511 QKLDAETAV
+511 QKLEAETAV

-556 FQTTNGGK
+556 FQSTNGGK
-564 TYNQGFEGAVSLEF
+564 TYNQGLEGAVSLEF

-624 LGLGYTY
+624 LGVGYTY

-658 NTSGLFTGKIDAYTI
+658 NTSGFFTGKIDAYTT

>member
-1 MIIVF
+1 
-6 ICIIIAQIFKV
+6 
-17 NLNYNLMID
+17 
-26 YRGHMEKY
+26 MEKH
-34 LFIKNQIIMGGLLFG
+34 LFIKNQIFMSGLLFG
-49 GFVPMLYAAT
+49 SFAPMLYAAT

-66 ELPTIQVIG
+66 VLPTIQVIG
-75 SQKDSILKIPGAA
+75 SQEDSISKIPGAA

-149 APGLF
+149 AAGLF

-292 KKQNNPAPDDWFLTE
+292 KKKNNPAPDDWFLTE

-564 TYNQGFEGAVSLEF
+564 TYNQGLEGAVSLEF

-658 NTSGLFTGKIDAYTI
+658 NTSGLFTGKIDAYTT

>member
-1 MIIVF
+1 
-6 ICIIIAQIFKV
+6 
-17 NLNYNLMID
+17 
-26 YRGHMEKY
+26 
-34 LFIKNQIIMGGLLFG
+34 LLFG
-49 GFVPMLYAAT
+49 GFAPMLYAAT
-59 ERTQQVV
+59 EQTQQVV
-66 ELPTIQVIG
+66 VLPTIQVIG
-75 SQKDSILKIPGAA
+75 SQEDSISKIPGAA

-115 VKPEEESAIVGNIGM
+115 VKPEEESAIVANIGM

-149 APGLF
+149 AAGLF

-166 RMDSIEVLKGSSALR
+166 RIDSIEVLKGSSALR

-307 RNSFDINHRWDINAD
+307 RNSFDINHRWDINPD

-564 TYNQGFEGAVSLEF
+564 TYNQGLEGAVSLEF

-624 LGLGYTY
+624 LGVGYTY

-658 NTSGLFTGKIDAYTI
+658 NTSGFFTGKIDAYTT

>member
-1 MIIVF
+1 
-6 ICIIIAQIFKV
+6 
-17 NLNYNLMID
+17 MID

-34 LFIKNQIIMGGLLFG
+34 LFIKNQIVMSGLLFC
-49 GFVPMLYAAT
+49 GFAPMLYAAT
-59 ERTQQVV
+59 EQTQQVV
-66 ELPTIQVIG
+66 VLPTIQVIG
-75 SQKDSILKIPGAA
+75 SQEDSISKIPGAA

-115 VKPEEESAIVGNIGM
+115 VKPEEESAIVANIGM

-149 APGLF
+149 AAGLF

-245 KSYEMKDAVIK
+245 KGYEMKDAVIK

-307 RNSFDINHRWDINAD
+307 RNSFDINHRWDINPD

-384 LPGEAEIGLRVM
+384 IPGEAEIGLRLM

-403 TINATRATPR
+403 TINAKRATPR
-413 TGTTAKDTK
+413 SGTTAKDTK

-511 QKLDAETAV
+511 QKLEAETAV

-556 FQTTNGGK
+556 FQSTNGGK
-564 TYNQGFEGAVSLEF
+564 TYNQGLEGAVSLEF

-624 LGLGYTY
+624 LGVGYTY

-658 NTSGLFTGKIDAYTI
+658 NTSGFFTGKIDAYTT

>member
-1 MIIVF
+1 
-6 ICIIIAQIFKV
+6 
-17 NLNYNLMID
+17 MID

-34 LFIKNQIIMGGLLFG
+34 LFIKNQIVMSGLLFG
-49 GFVPMLYAAT
+49 GFAPMLYAAT
-59 ERTQQVV
+59 EQTQQVV
-66 ELPTIQVIG
+66 VLPTIQVIG
-75 SQKDSILKIPGAA
+75 SQEDSISKIPGAA

-115 VKPEEESAIVGNIGM
+115 VKPEEESAIVANIGM

-149 APGLF
+149 AAGLF

-245 KSYEMKDAVIK
+245 KGYEMKDAVIK

-307 RNSFDINHRWDINAD
+307 RNSFDINHRWDINPD

-384 LPGEAEIGLRVM
+384 IPGEAEIGLRLM

-403 TINATRATPR
+403 TINAKRATPR
-413 TGTTAKDTK
+413 SGTTAKDTK

-511 QKLDAETAV
+511 QKLEAETAV

-564 TYNQGFEGAVSLEF
+564 TYNQGLEGAVSLEF

-624 LGLGYTY
+624 LGVGYTY

-658 NTSGLFTGKIDAYTI
+658 NTSGFFTGKIDAYTT

-707 IYVGPERSFEA
+707 IYVGPERSFEV

>member
-1 MIIVF
+1 
-6 ICIIIAQIFKV
+6 
-17 NLNYNLMID
+17 MID
-26 YRGHMEKY
+26 YRGHMKKY
-34 LFIKNQIIMGGLLFG
+34 LFVKNQIVMSGLLFC
-49 GFVPMLYAAT
+49 GFAPMLYAAT
-59 ERTQQVV
+59 EQTQQIVV
-66 ELPTIQVIG
+66 LPTIQVIG
-75 SQKDSILKIPGAA
+75 SQEDSISKIPGAA

-100 PSSTE
+100 PNSTE

-278 NISYRGQFLGEYHA
+278 NISYRGQFLGEYYA

-307 RNSFDINHRWDINAD
+307 RNSFDINHRWDINPD

-332 EMNRDYWRYGVNAT
+332 EMNRDYWRYGVNPT
-346 ASQAAGRWIYTD
+346 DSQAAGRWIYTD
-358 NVSGNNRAFERI
+358 NVNGFNRAFERI

-384 LPGEAEIGLRVM
+384 IPGEAEIGLRLM

-403 TINATRATPR
+403 TINAKRATPR
-413 TGTTAKDTK
+413 SGTTAKDTK

-556 FQTTNGGK
+556 FQSTNGGK
-564 TYNQGFEGAVSLEF
+564 TYNQGLEGAVSLEF

-624 LGLGYTY
+624 LGVGYTY

-658 NTSGLFTGKIDAYTI
+658 NTSGFFTGKIDAYTT

>member
-1 MIIVF
+1 
-6 ICIIIAQIFKV
+6 
-17 NLNYNLMID
+17 
-26 YRGHMEKY
+26 MEKY
-34 LFIKNQIIMGGLLFG
+34 LFVKNQIVMSGLLFC
-49 GFVPMLYAAT
+49 GFAPMLYAAT
-59 ERTQQVV
+59 EQTQQIVV
-66 ELPTIQVIG
+66 LPTIQVIG
-75 SQKDSILKIPGAA
+75 SQEDSISKIPGAA

-292 KKQNNPAPDDWFLTE
+292 KKKNNPAPDDWFLTE

-396 NEKMDDV
+396 NEKMDAV

-468 SNTEVMPGLGVTY
+468 SV
-481 QFIPAVQLY
+481 
-490 ASVYKA
+490 
-496 FSPALNGDSLSGMKD
+496 
-511 QKLDAETAV
+511 
-520 SWELGLRGQQDAVR
+520 
-534 YELTAFRMDFDN
+534 
-546 QIIPANSNSD
+546 
-556 FQTTNGGK
+556 
-564 TYNQGFEGAVSLEF
+564 
-578 ENGFDVFANLTWIAN
+578 VF
-593 AEFKGDRYN
+593 
-602 KNGSLKS
+602 
-609 KDGDRVPYTP
+609 
-619 EWVAN
+619 
-624 LGLGYTY
+624 
-631 AGLRSQLSANYTGSQ
+631 
-646 FTDELNTKPIVE
+646 
-658 NTSGLFTGKIDAYTI
+658 
-673 VDLTT
+673 
-678 RYTLNDQVEF
+678 
-688 YGAVK
+688 
-693 NLEDK
+693 
-698 RYIASLRQG
+698 
-707 IYVGPERSFEA
+707 
-718 GVRYRF
+718 

>member
-1 MIIVF
+1 M
-6 ICIIIAQIFKV
+6 K
-17 NLNYNLMID
+17 
-26 YRGHMEKY
+26 KY
-34 LFIKNQIIMGGLLFG
+34 LFVKNQIVMSGLLFC
-49 GFVPMLYAAT
+49 GFAPMLYAAT
-59 ERTQQVV
+59 EQTQQIVV
-66 ELPTIQVIG
+66 LPTIQVIG
-75 SQKDSILKIPGAA
+75 SQEDSISKIPGAA

-100 PSSTE
+100 PNSTE

-278 NISYRGQFLGEYHA
+278 NISYRGQFLGEYYA
-292 KKQNNPAPDDWFLTE
+292 KKQNNPAPDDWLLTE

-358 NVSGNNRAFERI
+358 NVSGFNRAFERI

-384 LPGEAEIGLRVM
+384 IPGEAEIGLRVM

-546 QIIPANSNSD
+546 QIIPANSNPD

-658 NTSGLFTGKIDAYTI
+658 NTSGLFTGKIDAYMT

>member
-1 MIIVF
+1 
-6 ICIIIAQIFKV
+6 
-17 NLNYNLMID
+17 
-26 YRGHMEKY
+26 MEKY
-34 LFIKNQIIMGGLLFG
+34 LFVKNQIVMSGLLFC
-49 GFVPMLYAAT
+49 GFAPMLYAAT
-59 ERTQQVV
+59 EQTQQIVV
-66 ELPTIQVIG
+66 LPTIQVIG
-75 SQKDSILKIPGAA
+75 SQKDSISKIPGAA

-100 PSSTE
+100 PNSTE

-278 NISYRGQFLGEYHA
+278 NISYRGQFLGEYYA

-307 RNSFDINHRWDINAD
+307 RNSFDINHRWDINPD

-332 EMNRDYWRYGVNAT
+332 EMNRDSWRYGVNAT

-358 NVSGNNRAFERI
+358 NVSGFNRAFERI

-384 LPGEAEIGLRVM
+384 IPVEAEIGLRVM

-546 QIIPANSNSD
+546 QIIPANSNPD

-624 LGLGYTY
+624 LGVGYTY

-658 NTSGLFTGKIDAYTI
+658 NTSGFFTGKIDAYTT

>member
-1 MIIVF
+1 
-6 ICIIIAQIFKV
+6 
-17 NLNYNLMID
+17 MID
-26 YRGHMEKY
+26 YRGPMEKY
-34 LFIKNQIIMGGLLFG
+34 LFVKNQIVMSGLLYC
-49 GFVPMLYAAT
+49 GFAPMLYAAT
-59 ERTQQVV
+59 EQTQQIVV
-66 ELPTIQVIG
+66 LPTIQVIG
-75 SQKDSILKIPGAA
+75 SQEDSISKIPGAA

-100 PSSTE
+100 PNSTE

-307 RNSFDINHRWDINAD
+307 RNSFDINHRWDINPD

-384 LPGEAEIGLRVM
+384 IPSEAEIGLRLM

-403 TINATRATPR
+403 TINAKRATPR
-413 TGTTAKDTK
+413 SGTTAKDTK

-511 QKLDAETAV
+511 QKLEAETAV

-624 LGLGYTY
+624 LGVGYTY

-658 NTSGLFTGKIDAYTI
+658 NTSGFFTGKIDAYTT